1 MKRKDM
7 IRLFWTIVGVMVI
20 ASMVLLSFSFGY

>member
-1 MKRKDM
+1 MKRKDT

-20 ASMVLLSFSFGY
+20 VSMVLLSFSFGY